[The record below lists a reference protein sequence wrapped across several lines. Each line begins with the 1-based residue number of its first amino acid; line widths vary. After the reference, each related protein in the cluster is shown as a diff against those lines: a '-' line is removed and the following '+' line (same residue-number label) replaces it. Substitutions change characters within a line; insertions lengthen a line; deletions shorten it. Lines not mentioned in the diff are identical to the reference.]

1 VSRLNG
7 PFRVLTLHCEEASAL
22 LSREL
27 DDSLPR
33 LDRAALLCHL
43 LVCRSCRRF
52 RAQIRLI
59 RKAHRRRAQL
69 LSEADSPEDRL
80 SAEARARIASV
91 CREVGR
97 DDAGAYTM
105 RE

>member
-1 VSRLNG
+1 MSRLNG

-22 LSREL
+22 LSHEL

-33 LDRAALLCHL
+33 LDRVALLCHL

-52 RAQIRLI
+52 RAQIRLL

-69 LSEADSPEDRL
+69 LSETDSPEDRL
-80 SAEARARIASV
+80 SAEARARIARA

-97 DDAGAYTM
+97 DDARADTM
-105 RE
+105 LE

>member
-1 VSRLNG
+1 MSRLNG

-33 LDRAALLCHL
+33 LDRVALLCHL

-52 RAQIRLI
+52 RAQIRLL

-69 LSEADSPEDRL
+69 LSETNSTEGRL
-80 SAEARARIASV
+80 SAEARTRIARV